1 VAAGQPSPLPLS
13 KTYPLAMRH
22 IDQLSASHMEFL
34 DWLDNLVTQRSTHL
48 YFSLLNNCPTY
59 SISFSVYDAAPVE
72 INMEI
77 ETKDSL
83 IFATAMPKLQKDM
96 ATSSSKEIS
105 SETSPQHPT
114 STTGSFIKF
123 LTTKAL
129 QVSQFFASHSN
140 NWWLSEIFATIISV
154 LAMLTLIG
162 ILHNYNGR
170 VVQHLRLGIT
180 LNGLVAALSTICR
193 TALMIPVT
201 AGISQAKWHWFSP
214 KAGERHLEARLRDLE
229 TFDSASRGTW
239 GSLKL
244 LWMMRARY
252 ESISHVFVLCRA

>member
-1 VAAGQPSPLPLS
+1 MQHVG
-13 KTYPLAMRH
+13 
-22 IDQLSASHMEFL
+22 QLSASQVEFL
-34 DWLDNLVTQRSTHL
+34 NRPKNLITRRSRPQ
-48 YFSLLNNCPTY
+48 YFSLNDNCSSY
-59 SISFSVYDAAPVE
+59 SIFFSVRDPALVE

-77 ETKDSL
+77 ETKDS
-83 IFATAMPKLQKDM
+83 ATATPNLQKEI

-114 STTGSFIKF
+114 STTGSFITL
-123 LTTKAL
+123 LTTRVL
-129 QVSQFFASHSN
+129 QVSQFFASHAN
-140 NWWLSEIFATIISV
+140 NWWLFEVFAATISV

-162 ILHNYNGR
+162 VLHKYNGR

-214 KAGERHLEARLRDLE
+214 NAGERQPEARLRDLE

-252 ESISHVFVLCRA
+252 ENISHAFVLT

>member
-1 VAAGQPSPLPLS
+1 
-13 KTYPLAMRH
+13 
-22 IDQLSASHMEFL
+22 
-34 DWLDNLVTQRSTHL
+34 
-48 YFSLLNNCPTY
+48 
-59 SISFSVYDAAPVE
+59 
-72 INMEI
+72 MEI
-77 ETKDSL
+77 ETKDS
-83 IFATAMPKLQKDM
+83 ATATPNLQKEI

-114 STTGSFIKF
+114 STTGSFITL
-123 LTTKAL
+123 LTTRAL
-129 QVSQFFASHSN
+129 QVSQFFASHAN
-140 NWWLSEIFATIISV
+140 NWWLFEVFAATISV

-162 ILHNYNGR
+162 VLHNYNGR

-214 KAGERHLEARLRDLE
+214 NAGERQPEARLRDLE

-252 ESISHVFVLCRA
+252 ENISHAFVLT